1 MNGGA
6 TAAERGRQATGPGRT
21 GTADGEASRGEAS
34 RGEGAAGTALLT
46 VSHLSGAFRT
56 AHGEETQVL
65 RDVSFEVPSGGITAI
80 VGETGSGKSL
90 TALTVMG
97 LCPPRLSV
105 EGSVRFD
112 GHELLGLDE
121 DGYRRLRGGQI
132 AMVFQDARSS
142 LNPVLTVGRQLG
154 DVARLHHGVN
164 KKAAAAMVAETLAR
178 VRIPDPVR
186 RMAQYPHQFSGGMA
200 QRAMIAM
207 ALLCRPRMMLL
218 DEPTTGL
225 DVTTQA
231 DVMELV
237 VELARQDG
245 LTACLVTHDL
255 GVVGE
260 TCDRVVV
267 MRHGT
272 VVEQAAAQD
281 FFRSPKADYSRMLL
295 AANRLD
301 GGTDPVDADDSSEAA
316 DAGDAVGA
324 DAGDA
329 AGADAVDAGDA
340 GTDTAQ
346 ADDAGRPS

>member
-1 MNGGA
+1 MTSGA
-6 TAAERGRQATGPGRT
+6 TAAGRAAP
-21 GTADGEASRGEAS
+21 GTAAT
-34 RGEGAAGTALLT
+34 AAGTPLLT
-46 VSHLSGAFRT
+46 VSGLSGAFRT
-56 AHGEETQVL
+56 PHGEPTEVL
-65 RDVSFEVPSGGITAI
+65 RDISFEVPRGRITAI

-97 LCPPRLSV
+97 LCPPRLTV
-105 EGSVRFD
+105 RGSITFD
-112 GHELLGLDE
+112 GRELLGLGE
-121 DGYRRLRGGQI
+121 DGYRELRGSGI

-142 LNPVLTVGRQLG
+142 LNPVLTVGRQLT
-154 DVARLHHGVN
+154 DVARLHRGVN
-164 KKAAAAMVAETLAR
+164 KRAARDLVAEALAR
-178 VRIPDPVR
+178 VRIPDPRR

-207 ALLCRPRMMLL
+207 ALLCRPRLLLL

-237 VELARQDG
+237 VELAGQDG

-272 VVEQAAAQD
+272 VVEEAAAAD
-281 FFRSPKADYSRMLL
+281 FFRAPRAEYSRVLL
-295 AANRLD
+295 AANRL
-301 GGTDPVDADDSSEAA
+301 ADEP
-316 DAGDAVGA
+316 
-324 DAGDA
+324 
-329 AGADAVDAGDA
+329 
-340 GTDTAQ
+340 
-346 ADDAGRPS
+346 GRPS

>member
-1 MNGGA
+1 MSATSGA
-6 TAAERGRQATGPGRT
+6 AVQPPAPL
-21 GTADGEASRGEAS
+21 ADGAGNAS
-34 RGEGAAGTALLT
+34 GADPGVPLLT
-46 VSHLSGAFRT
+46 VAGLSGAFRSG
-56 AHGEETQVL
+56 HGDRARAVQVL
-65 RDVSFEVPSGGITAI
+65 RDVSFELPRGQITAI

-105 EGSVRFD
+105 EGSIRFD
-112 GHELLGLDE
+112 GKELLGLDE
-121 DGYRRLRGGQI
+121 AGYRELRGGQI

-142 LNPVLTVGRQLG
+142 LNPVLTVGRQLT
-154 DVARLHHGVN
+154 DVARLHHGLG
-164 KKAAAAMVAETLAR
+164 KRAGRALVAETLAR

-245 LTACLVTHDL
+245 LTVCLVTHDL

-267 MRHGT
+267 MRGGT
-272 VVEQAAAQD
+272 VIEQAAAED
-281 FFRSPKADYSRMLL
+281 FFRAPQADYSQLLL
-295 AANRLD
+295 AANR
-301 GGTDPVDADDSSEAA
+301 VDDDS
-316 DAGDAVGA
+316 
-324 DAGDA
+324 
-329 AGADAVDAGDA
+329 
-340 GTDTAQ
+340 
-346 ADDAGRPS
+346 GRPS